1 MFPSSTV
8 DRVEDASERLDLESV
23 QSAQAGS
30 SFVQCRFDDQ
40 EVCKMVIV
48 GLQELDKFAGAWAQ
62 FDPTGKEDS
71 MHLSIKSSGIT
82 VDKFALNKETELP
95 HGSVLYPLKF
105 IGFYRENT
113 SFLRVACSHV
123 TELHL

>member
-62 FDPTGKEDS
+62 FDPTGEGGFNAPL
-71 MHLSIKSSGIT
+71 HQVLW
-82 VDKFALNKETELP
+82 N
-95 HGSVLYPLKF
+95 HG
-105 IGFYRENT
+105 
-113 SFLRVACSHV
+113 
-123 TELHL
+123 